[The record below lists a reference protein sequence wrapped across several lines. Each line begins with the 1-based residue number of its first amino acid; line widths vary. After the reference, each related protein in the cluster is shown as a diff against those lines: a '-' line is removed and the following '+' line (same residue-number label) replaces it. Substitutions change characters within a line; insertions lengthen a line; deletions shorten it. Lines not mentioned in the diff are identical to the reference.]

1 MSTLLDRT
9 NPRKPWRALTSR
21 KPAAERGSFPKYF
34 LLILVSIFAAFPFYV
49 MLVLALRSPGP
60 VPFPDALLPAELSL
74 DSIRSAL
81 GNDSILSWA
90 VNTTIYALV
99 SDVGVLFLASLA
111 GYAFAKMKFRG
122 KEVAFWIVLAT
133 LLIPYHIALIPQFI
147 LVSEMG
153 FADTLAGLIL
163 PGLANTQVLFLMRQ
177 FIRGIPDELL
187 EAARTDGA
195 SELRVYVSI
204 ILPLTKPILA
214 TSAVFVFL
222 WNWNDFL
229 WPLVISS
236 SDASRTLTVGLASMR
251 VENVAMSEVMA
262 GALLTLLPALV
273 VFLIM
278 QRYFVRGIAATGVKG

>member
-1 MSTLLDRT
+1 MSAPSDR
-9 NPRKPWRALTSR
+9 KLPWKSLKSR
-21 KPAAERGSFPKYF
+21 RPVTERGSPPKYF
-34 LLILVSIFAAFPFYV
+34 MLILISIFTVFPFYV
-49 MLVLALRSPGP
+49 MLVLAFRAPGP
-60 VPFPDALLPAELSL
+60 VPFPEALLPAELSL
-74 DSIRSAL
+74 ESIRAAL

-90 VNTTIYALV
+90 FNTTVYALV
-99 SDVGVLFLASLA
+99 SVVGVLVLASLA
-111 GYAFAKMKFRG
+111 GYAFAKMKFKG

-163 PGLANTQVLFLMRQ
+163 PGLANTQALFLMRQ

-187 EAARTDGA
+187 EAARIDGA

-214 TSAVFVFL
+214 TLAVFVFL

-262 GALLTLLPALV
+262 GALLTLLPALL
-273 VFLIM
+273 VFLVM
-278 QRYFVRGIAATGVKG
+278 QRFFIRGVAATGVKG